1 MFITDLSIRRPTVSW
16 VMSLILIIFGLFVF
30 WKLPVRELP
39 NGIQPPVVQVQVDY
53 KSAAASIVDQ
63 EVTQVLEDV
72 IGGAEGI
79 KNIDSKSENGRSTIN
94 VEFDTSIDLDN
105 AANDIRERVAR
116 VVDNL
121 PSESDPPQ
129 ILKRAAGFTTT
140 MWLSLSSS
148 TWSDLELGDYAERFL
163 VDQFSSV
170 KNVGRIRVGGLRELS
185 IRVWVDPIK
194 LAANDLTIKE
204 VESAMR
210 GENISLPAGT
220 LEADNIDL
228 TLNLDKSYNDI
239 NSIKQLPIKK
249 KNNKVIL
256 LSDVANVEF
265 GPVSEK
271 TLFKAQ
277 TKDQINLKTV
287 GIGIYAR
294 SGASTVELSNEI
306 KKKIIEVKKSLPEE
320 LDLRVSFNRAN
331 YVEAAIEEVYKTLF
345 IAFILVV
352 LIIYLFLGNLKAVIV
367 PAIALPVSLI
377 ASFLGLYIFGLS
389 INIFVLL
396 SFILAIGI
404 ITDDSVIM
412 TDAIYRRIEN
422 GENSLVAA
430 YKGSKQISF
439 AIIATTLILV
449 AVFLPLI
456 FIKGI
461 SGTLFRETAIALS
474 FSIVVS
480 SFVALTLSPMLAS
493 KFLNKKTSK
502 KFIIRKFE
510 NIFSNFANFYKE
522 TLGTVIY
529 KTRTVGIF
537 IIFIIIAS
545 ILLFNFSK
553 KELLPMEDRGAYL
566 IIGATD
572 EGSSFEYTQE
582 QAQKVE
588 ARLLPLLQAEDS
600 PYSRFIMRVPGFGSS
615 ANSYNSFII
624 IALLDDWKNRKKGQ
638 QIVLREAIGKIVT
651 LPQALAFPISPQ
663 SIRVSSYNKPVQM
676 VIYGSTYEELEEI
689 QKKIIRKLRSNKN
702 LSRIDSDYNRNKPE
716 VKLIINKNK
725 AKDLGVSTKAIGET
739 LETLYGGKKITTFN
753 KLGKEYPIIV
763 QQYLSDRRN
772 KEGVSKIFVRSET
785 NSKLISL
792 ANLVSFKEEGSAK
805 QLARYN
811 RQRAVT
817 ISANINEGYTLTE
830 AIKFFEEVMSSEAPK
845 NQITWKGKSEEI
857 KETSNE
863 LFIIFALALLTAYLV
878 MAATFNSFIHPFIIV
893 LTVPLAIFGGLVFIL
908 FLNSSVN
915 IFSQIA
921 LIILI
926 GISTKNSILIVD
938 FANQIRTTGKNI
950 DTAVK
955 EACAVRFR
963 PIIMTSL
970 STMIAMMPLVIGNI
984 GPGAGEGSRLAVG
997 STILGG
1003 MIISTFFTLYV
1014 TPSMY
1019 LALAKNTKRIDV
1031 IDIELKKNYLKN
1043 NIFIFI

>member
-1 MFITDLSIRRPTVSW
+1 MFITELSIRRPTVSW

-39 NGIQPPVVQVQVDY
+39 DGIQPPVVQIQVDY
-53 KSAAASIVDQ
+53 KSAAASIIDQ

-94 VEFDTSIDLDN
+94 VEFDTSMDLDN

-163 VDQFSSV
+163 IDQFSSV

-194 LAANDLTIKE
+194 LAANDLTIQE
-204 VESAMR
+204 LELALR

-249 KNNKVIL
+249 TNNKVIL
-256 LSDVANVEF
+256 LADVANIEF

-277 TKDQINLKTV
+277 TKDQVNLKTV

-294 SGASTVELSNEI
+294 SGASTVELSDNI
-306 KKKIIEVKKSLPEE
+306 KKRIIDVKKSLPEE

-331 YVEAAIEEVYKTLF
+331 YVEAAIEEVYKTLI

-422 GENSLVAA
+422 GETPLIAA

-456 FIKGI
+456 FIEGI
-461 SGTLFRETAIALS
+461 SGTLFKETAITLS
-474 FSIVVS
+474 FSIIIS

-493 KFLNKKTSK
+493 KFLYKRKSK
-502 KFIIRKFE
+502 KLVIQKFE
-510 NIFSNFANFYKE
+510 KIFLSFANFYKE
-522 TLGTVIY
+522 TLDIIVN
-529 KTRTVGIF
+529 KTRIVGFF
-537 IIFIIIAS
+537 IIFIIFSS
-545 ILLFNFSK
+545 ILLFTFSK

-588 ARLLPLLQAEDS
+588 ARLLPLLQTQDS

-624 IALLDDWKNRKKGQ
+624 IALLDDWKNRKKSQ
-638 QIVLREAIGKIVT
+638 QVVLREAIGKIVT

-663 SIRVSSYNKPVQM
+663 SIRVSNYNKPVQM
-676 VIYGSTYEELEEI
+676 VIYGNTYPELEEI
-689 QKKIIRKLRSNKN
+689 QKKVIRKLRSNKN
-702 LSRIDSDYNRNKPE
+702 LSRIESDYNRNKPE

-725 AKDLGVSTKAIGET
+725 SKDLGVSTKTIGET
-739 LETLYGGKKITTFN
+739 LETLYGGKRITTFN
-753 KLGKEYPIIV
+753 KRGKEYPIIV

-772 KEGVSKIFVRSET
+772 KDGISKIFIRSET
-785 NSKLISL
+785 NGKLISL
-792 ANLVSFKEEGSAK
+792 ANLVSFKDEGAAK

-817 ISANINEGYTLTE
+817 VSANINENYTLAE
-830 AIKFFEEVMSSEAPK
+830 AIKFFENVMVDISPK
-845 NQITWKGKSEEI
+845 NQITWKGKSEEL

-878 MAATFNSFIHPFIIV
+878 MAATFNSFIHPFIII

-908 FLNSSVN
+908 FLNSSIN

-938 FANQIRTTGKNI
+938 YANQIRTTGKSI
-950 DTAVK
+950 ETAVR
-955 EACAVRFR
+955 EACSVRFR

-1003 MIISTFFTLYV
+1003 MIISTFFTLYI

-1019 LALAKNTKRIDV
+1019 LALAQNTKRIDAV
-1031 IDIELKKNYLKN
+1031 DIELKKELSKK
-1043 NIFIFI
+1043 

>member
-1 MFITDLSIRRPTVSW
+1 MLITELSIRRPVVSW
-16 VMSLILIIFGLFVF
+16 VMSLILIVFGLFVF

-39 NGIQPPVVQVQVDY
+39 SGLQPPVVQVQVDY
-53 KSAAASIVDQ
+53 ASASAPIIDQ

-79 KNIDSKSENGRSTIN
+79 KNIDSKSSNGRSTIK

-129 ILKRAAGFTTT
+129 ILKQAAGFTTT
-140 MWLSLSSS
+140 MWLALSSS
-148 TWSDLELGDYAERFL
+148 TWSDLELGDYAERYL
-163 VDQFSSV
+163 VDTFSSV
-170 KNVGRIRVGGLRELS
+170 KNVGRILVGGLRELS

-194 LAANDLTIKE
+194 LAANDLTVQE
-204 VESAMR
+204 VERALR
-210 GENISLPAGT
+210 GENIRLPAGT
-220 LEADNIDL
+220 LEANNIDL
-228 TLNLDKSYNDI
+228 TLNLDKSYNNI
-239 NSIKQLPIKK
+239 ETIKQLPIKK
-249 KNNKVIL
+249 TNKKVVV
-256 LSDVANVEF
+256 LSDVANIEF

-277 TKDQINLKTV
+277 RKDQLNLKTV

-294 SGASTVELSNEI
+294 SGASTVELSKEI
-306 KKKIIEVKKSLPEE
+306 KKKITEVNKSLPEGLKIE
-320 LDLRVSFNRAN
+320 IAFNRAT
-331 YVEAAIEEVYKTLF
+331 YIGAAINEVYKTLI
-345 IAFILVV
+345 IAFVLVV
-352 LIIYLFLGNLKAVIV
+352 IIIYLFLGNLKAVIV

-377 ASFLGLYIFGLS
+377 ASFLGIYIFGLS

-422 GENSLVAA
+422 GENPLVAA
-430 YKGSKQISF
+430 YKGSRQITF
-439 AIIATTLILV
+439 AIIATTLILI

-456 FIKGI
+456 FIEGI

-493 KFLNKKTSK
+493 KFLNKKNNK
-502 KFIIRKFE
+502 NFVIRKFE
-510 NIFSNFANFYKE
+510 KFFLGFSKFYQE
-522 TLGTVIY
+522 TLEVLVK
-529 KTRTVGIF
+529 KTKTISVF

-545 ILLFNFSK
+545 VLLFNFSK

-566 IIGATD
+566 VIGFTD

-582 QAQKVE
+582 KAQVIEK
-588 ARLLPLLQAEDS
+588 RLIPLLQAENS

-615 ANSYNSFII
+615 ATSYNSFII
-624 IALLDDWKNRKKGQ
+624 IALLDHWKNRKQ
-638 QIVLREAIGKIVT
+638 DSQTVMRQAIGKIVT
-651 LPQALAFPISPQ
+651 VPQAVAFPISPQ

-676 VIYGSTYEELEEI
+676 VIYGSTYEELESI
-689 QKKIIRKLRSNKN
+689 QNEVIGKLRRNRN
-702 LSRIDSDYNRNKPE
+702 LSRIESDYSRNKPE

-725 AKDLGVSTKAIGET
+725 AKDLGVSTET
-739 LETLYGGKKITTFN
+739 VGKSLETLYGGKRVTTFN
-753 KLGKEYPIIV
+753 KLGKEYPIIL

-772 KEGVSKIFVRSET
+772 KEGISKIFVRSDT
-785 NSKLISL
+785 TGKLISL
-792 ANLVSFKEEGSAK
+792 TNLVNFKEEGTAK
-805 QLARYN
+805 ELSRYN

-817 ISANINEGYTLTE
+817 ISSNISENYTLSE
-830 AIKFFEEVMSSEAPK
+830 AIKYLENIMAEVSPK
-845 NQITWKGKSEEI
+845 SQITWKGKSEEI

-878 MAATFNSFIHPFIIV
+878 MAATFNSFIHPFIII

-908 FLNSSVN
+908 FLNSSIN

-921 LIILI
+921 LVILI

-938 FANQIRTTGKNI
+938 YANQIRTTGKNI
-950 DTAVK
+950 ETAVK
-955 EACAVRFR
+955 EACSIRFR

-997 STILGG
+997 ATILGG

-1014 TPSMY
+1014 TPTMY
-1019 LALAKNTKRIDV
+1019 LSLAKNTKRIDAV
-1031 IDIELKKNYLKN
+1031 DIELKKQLR
-1043 NIFIFI
+1043 

>member
-1 MFITDLSIRRPTVSW
+1 MFITELSIRRPVVSW
-16 VMSLILIIFGLFVF
+16 VMSLILIVFGIFVF

-39 NGIQPPVVQVQVDY
+39 SGLQPPVVQVQVDY
-53 KSAAASIVDQ
+53 ASASAPIIDQ

-79 KNIDSKSENGRSTIN
+79 KNIDSKSSNGRSTIK

-129 ILKRAAGFTTT
+129 ILKQAAGFTTT

-148 TWSDLELGDYAERFL
+148 TWSDLELGDYAERYL
-163 VDQFSSV
+163 IDTFSSV
-170 KNVGRIRVGGLRELS
+170 KNVGRILVGGLRELS

-194 LAANDLTIKE
+194 LAANDLTVQE
-204 VESAMR
+204 VERALR
-210 GENISLPAGT
+210 GENIRLPAGT
-220 LEADNIDL
+220 LEANNIDL
-228 TLNLDKSYNDI
+228 TLNLDKSYNSI
-239 NSIKQLPIKK
+239 ESIKQLPIKK
-249 KNNKVIL
+249 TNKKVVV
-256 LSDVANVEF
+256 LSDVANIEF

-277 TKDQINLKTV
+277 RKDRLNLKTV
-287 GIGIYAR
+287 GIGIYAK
-294 SGASTVELSNEI
+294 SGASTVELSREI
-306 KKKIIEVKKSLPEE
+306 KKKITEVNKSLPDGLGLE
-320 LDLRVSFNRAN
+320 VAFNRAT
-331 YVEAAIEEVYKTLF
+331 YVGAAINEVYKTLI
-345 IAFILVV
+345 IAFVLVV
-352 LIIYLFLGNLKAVIV
+352 IIIYLFLGNLKAVIV

-377 ASFLGLYIFGLS
+377 ASFLGIYIFGLS

-422 GENSLVAA
+422 GESPLVAA
-430 YKGSKQISF
+430 YKGSKQITF
-439 AIIATTLILV
+439 AIIATTLILI

-456 FIKGI
+456 FIEGI

-493 KFLNKKTSK
+493 KFLNKKNNK
-502 KFIIRKFE
+502 NFIIRRFEKFFLG
-510 NIFSNFANFYKE
+510 FSKFYQE
-522 TLGTVIY
+522 TLEVLVK
-529 KTRTVGIF
+529 KTKTISVF
-537 IIFIIIAS
+537 IIFIILAS
-545 ILLFNFSK
+545 ALLFNFSK

-566 IIGATD
+566 VIGFTD

-582 QAQKVE
+582 KAQVIEK
-588 ARLLPLLQAEDS
+588 RLIPLLQAENS

-615 ANSYNSFII
+615 ATSYNSFII
-624 IALLDDWKNRKKGQ
+624 IALLDHWKNRKQ
-638 QIVLREAIGKIVT
+638 DSQTVMRQAIGKIVT
-651 LPQALAFPISPQ
+651 VPQAVAFPISPQ

-676 VIYGSTYEELEEI
+676 VIYGSTYEELESI
-689 QKKIIRKLRSNKN
+689 QNEVIRKLRRNRN
-702 LSRIDSDYNRNKPE
+702 LSRLESDYSRNKPE

-725 AKDLGVSTKAIGET
+725 AKDLGVSTET
-739 LETLYGGKKITTFN
+739 VGKSLETLYGGKRVTTFN
-753 KLGKEYPIIV
+753 KLGKEYPIIL

-772 KEGVSKIFVRSET
+772 KEGISKIFVRSDT
-785 NSKLISL
+785 TGKLISL
-792 ANLVSFKEEGSAK
+792 TNLVNFEEEGTAK
-805 QLARYN
+805 ELSRYN

-817 ISANINEGYTLTE
+817 ISANISENYTLSE
-830 AIKFFEEVMSSEAPK
+830 AIKYLENIMAEVSPK
-845 NQITWKGKSEEI
+845 SQITWKGKSEEI

-878 MAATFNSFIHPFIIV
+878 MAATFNSFIHPFIII

-908 FLNSSVN
+908 FLNSSIN

-921 LIILI
+921 LVILI

-938 FANQIRTTGKNI
+938 YANQIRTTGKNI
-950 DTAVK
+950 ETAVK
-955 EACAVRFR
+955 EACSIRFR

-997 STILGG
+997 ATILGG

-1014 TPSMY
+1014 TPTMY
-1019 LALAKNTKRIDV
+1019 LSLAKNTKRIDA
-1031 IDIELKKNYLKN
+1031 IDIELKKELR
-1043 NIFIFI
+1043 

>member
-377 ASFLGLYIFGLS
+377 ASFLGLYVFGLS

-638 QIVLREAIGKIVT
+638 QVVLREAIGKIVT

-1019 LALAKNTKRIDV
+1019 LALAKNTKRIDI
-1031 IDIELKKNYLKN
+1031 IDIELKKELSKK
-1043 NIFIFI
+1043 